1 MIISHDH
8 PDVFVPSHA
17 LHLAIGK
24 TQTERPGDGSPPQVM
39 RGERLFAFIEA
50 GEACPAVDDLADVPR
65 RKRLVEF
72 ESAEVH
78 QWLEDEGIV
87 AVAVKVSPAH
97 GVQLQVVVN
106 SLPDILGEG

>member
-24 TQTERPGDGSPPQVM
+24 TQTERSGDGRSPQVM

-50 GEACPAVDDLADVPR
+50 SEAGPAVDDLADVPR

-72 ESAEVH
+72 ESAEVY
-78 QWLEDEGIV
+78 QWLEDKCVV
-87 AVAVKVSPAH
+87 AVAVEVSPAR
-97 GVQLQVVVN
+97 GIQLQVV
-106 SLPDILGEG
+106 